1 MQSPEGSQRLNAYTR
16 LHTTLCESQ
25 FYIWAMI
32 IEDKF
37 ELLNVAVD
45 TQCNC
50 GETDCQWYNTTITY
64 KALLHK
70 DEIQEMK

>member
-1 MQSPEGSQRLNAYTR
+1 
-16 LHTTLCESQ
+16 
-25 FYIWAMI
+25 MI

-50 GETDCQWYNTTITY
+50 GETDCQ
-64 KALLHK
+64 
-70 DEIQEMK
+70 

>member
-1 MQSPEGSQRLNAYTR
+1 
-16 LHTTLCESQ
+16 
-25 FYIWAMI
+25 MI

-50 GETDCQWYNTTITY
+50 GETDCQWYSTTITY

-70 DEIQEMK
+70 DEIQELKELNIYN